1 MEASGKYSPEKFY
14 LKAPNSFCFA
24 FNLNVNFKKKKK
36 KKGGGGRVPY
46 KIVDFRLLLKS
57 DLPHQSSGLP
67 VS

>member
-1 MEASGKYSPEKFY
+1 MWRPQVNTAQR
-14 LKAPNSFCFA
+14 SFISRLPTA
-24 FNLNVNFKKKKK
+24 FVLLLISMSTLKKKG
-36 KKGGGGRVPY
+36 GGGGRVPY

>member
-36 KKGGGGRVPY
+36 KKVGGG
-46 KIVDFRLLLKS
+46 
-57 DLPHQSSGLP
+57 QSS
-67 VS
+67 V